1 MSQIEEGTHSSLLA
15 DEKGAYWAL
24 VNAQKLSIG
33 EDFAGESNLDED
45 SAEAIQKVLSTGS
58 GKDKDVEIDVAFKPK
73 GFFGSFGLLLREQ
86 TKLWPWYLIL

>member
-15 DEKGAYWAL
+15 DENGAYWSL

-45 SAEAIQKVLSTGS
+45 SADAIQRVLSTKS
-58 GKDKDVEIDVAFKPK
+58 EKDEDVEAEIKFKPR

>member
-1 MSQIEEGTHSSLLA
+1 MLA

-24 VNAQKLSIG
+24 VNAQKLTIG
-33 EDFAGESNLDED
+33 DDFAGESNLDED
-45 SAEAIQKVLSTGS
+45 AADTLQKILSTKSGHDREIEAEAKY
-58 GKDKDVEIDVAFKPK
+58 KPR